1 MAVST
6 QVRVK
11 EKFVWLA
18 WSLASSVLVL
28 PAGAD
33 APAPAKPATVPAQSG
48 AVNAHDLGIVEAK
61 LRFCARVDPAAEPG
75 LKEKVTRMVQGA
87 SGETLAGIRR
97 SEEYR
102 KAHGSVDDFVAK
114 IDEHNF
120 KRFCSESLAE
130 SH

>member
-1 MAVST
+1 ML
-6 QVRVK
+6 
-11 EKFVWLA
+11 LA
-18 WSLASSVLVL
+18 LVFASGMLGL
-28 PAGAD
+28 PASAD
-33 APAPAKPATVPAQSG
+33 TPAPAEPAAVAAQSG
-48 AVNAHDLGIVEAK
+48 AVNGHDLGIAEAR
-61 LRFCARVDPAAEPG
+61 LRFCARVDPAAEPK
-75 LKEKVTRMVQGA
+75 LKEKVARMVQGA
-87 SGETLAGIRR
+87 AIETLAGIRR